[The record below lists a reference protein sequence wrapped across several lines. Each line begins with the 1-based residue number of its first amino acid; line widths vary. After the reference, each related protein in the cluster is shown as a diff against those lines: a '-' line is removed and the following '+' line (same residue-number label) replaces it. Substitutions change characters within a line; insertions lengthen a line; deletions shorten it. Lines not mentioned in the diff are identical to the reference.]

1 MMFLAQFEL
10 GNLDK
15 TTVYGS
21 EFLFD
26 INGSFILM
34 MILVVL
40 YSIMGLIRRCPVW
53 GFATS
58 FLIFLL
64 WGVVSKHTDKQV
76 VVHVVN
82 F

>member
-10 GNLDK
+10 GNLDD

-26 INGSFILM
+26 INGSTILM
-34 MILVVL
+34 MILVLL

-58 FLIFLL
+58 FFIFLL
-64 WGVVSKHTDKQV
+64 WGVVSEHTIKKY
-76 VVHVVN
+76 
-82 F
+82 